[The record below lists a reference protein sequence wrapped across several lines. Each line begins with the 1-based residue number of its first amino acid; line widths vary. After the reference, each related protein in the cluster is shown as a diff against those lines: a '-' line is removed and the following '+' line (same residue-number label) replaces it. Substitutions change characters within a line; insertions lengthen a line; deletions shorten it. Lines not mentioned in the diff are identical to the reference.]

1 MAISH
6 TELEKIIRE
15 HFPNATIKIEDLV
28 GDQDHYS
35 LEITD
40 AQFNGLTILK
50 QHRMVKEALANVLHK
65 SLHAITIKTQVN

>member
-6 TELEKIIRE
+6 NELEKIIRE
-15 HFPNATIKIEDLV
+15 HFPNATIKIDDLV

-40 AQFNGLTILK
+40 AQFKGLSILK
-50 QHRMVKEALANVLHK
+50 QHRMVKEALGGVLHK
-65 SLHAITIKTQVN
+65 DLHAITIKTQVN